1 MIHGQCPHLDSQP
14 KQKQMTRTHFMI
26 TFESQKHII
35 IGAFWLYT
43 YIPDILPVFLS
54 LVKWEGG
61 GGGVCGILV
70 VLSLQLCVSTTLI

>member
-61 GGGVCGILV
+61 GGVCGILV
-70 VLSLQLCVSTTLI
+70 VLSLQLCVSTTLT

>member
-61 GGGVCGILV
+61 FV
-70 VLSLQLCVSTTLI
+70 VFW